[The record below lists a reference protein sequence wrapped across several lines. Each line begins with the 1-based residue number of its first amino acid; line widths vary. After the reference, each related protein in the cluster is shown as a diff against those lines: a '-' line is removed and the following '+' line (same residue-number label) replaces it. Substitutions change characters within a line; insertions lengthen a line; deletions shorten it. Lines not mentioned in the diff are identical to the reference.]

1 MHLISKF
8 LWFVVTVVVVQGNTT
23 TIKSYSNMFTKE
35 VRTSFPP
42 TLLDT
47 LRERYFSIED
57 ALWHAINSGMD
68 RNYAL
73 QQIHSGHL
81 ALLRDNFNEKSCY
94 FSTFDPEE
102 GALFETIQQINQSVS
117 TTVTNYLHSNRRQFN
132 EPESLLISGKNLNLT
147 YHLDK
152 IYELT
157 GIKEFYFT
165 VRNVSTIETQYLK
178 HILNSCQRTP
188 SIQ

>member
-1 MHLISKF
+1 MHLICDC
-8 LWFVVTVVVVQGNTT
+8 LWLVVMVVTVVVVQGNTVA
-23 TIKSYSNMFTKE
+23 KKGHSNIFTKK

-57 ALWHAINSGMD
+57 ALWHAINSGMEKT
-68 RNYAL
+68 YAL

-81 ALLRDNFNEKSCY
+81 TFLRDNFNEKSSY

-102 GALFETIQQINQSVS
+102 GAIFQSIQQINQSVS
-117 TTVTNYLHSNRRQFN
+117 TTVTNYLHSNRLQFH
-132 EPESLLISGKNLNLT
+132 EPEALLISSRNLNLT

-152 IYELT
+152 IFELT
-157 GIKEFYFT
+157 GTKEFYFT
-165 VRNVSTIETQYLK
+165 VRNVSMET
-178 HILNSCQRTP
+178 S
-188 SIQ
+188 S

>member
-1 MHLISKF
+1 MPITWAGMHLISEF
-8 LWFVVTVVVVQGNTT
+8 LWLVVTMVVVVQGD
-23 TIKSYSNMFTKE
+23 TITKKGHSNIFTKE
-35 VRTSFPP
+35 IRTSFPP

-57 ALWHAINSGMD
+57 ALWHAISSGMEKA
-68 RNYAL
+68 YAL

-81 ALLRDNFNEKSCY
+81 AFLRDNFNEKSCY

-102 GALFETIQQINQSVS
+102 GALFESIQKINQSVS

-132 EPESLLISGKNLNLT
+132 EPESLLIGGRNLNLT

-152 IYELT
+152 IFEIT
-157 GIKEFYFT
+157 GTKEFYFT
-165 VRNVSTIETQYLK
+165 VRNVSIETFWNQNP
-178 HILNSCQRTP
+178 I
-188 SIQ
+188 

>member
-8 LWFVVTVVVVQGNTT
+8 LWLVVTVVVVQANTT
-23 TIKSYSNMFTKE
+23 TKKPHSNIFTKE

-57 ALWHAINSGMD
+57 ALWHAISSGMD
-68 RNYAL
+68 RSYAL

-81 ALLRDNFNEKSCY
+81 AFLRDNFNEKSCY

-132 EPESLLISGKNLNLT
+132 EPESLLISGRNLNLT

-152 IYELT
+152 IFELT
-157 GIKEFYFT
+157 GTKEFYFT
-165 VRNVSTIETQYLK
+165 VRNVSIETSSHFKFLFK
-178 HILNSCQRTP
+178 IIHNNKT
-188 SIQ
+188 